1 MWPLRFIDEV
11 ENRRLISTWIAIKKM
26 HKLWQNVE
34 IFIRSKQLL
43 NQINNKLIQ
52 IIFKYK
58 YIVINLLKLK
68 NDLYAFPVHLIHG
81 NRMWARI
88 KNNFEINS

>member
-26 HKLWQNVE
+26 HKLWENVE

-52 IIFKYK
+52 IIIKYK
-58 YIVINLLKLK
+58 
-68 NDLYAFPVHLIHG
+68 
-81 NRMWARI
+81 
-88 KNNFEINS
+88 